1 LDQWKDSEP
10 VQEPEKEKEKEK
22 EMEPE
27 KPKHIA
33 TLLKRRSGDLSKRIS
48 GDFSKFKHELNKR
61 RSQDMSKWKVDW
73 RKSRE
78 ITDPPVFETSQPF
91 VPVNQDVDVAESAES
106 PLVQVPSMTPA
117 TAVPSGSPKITRK
130 SAPAPIKTQSTPTDS
145 VMGDQERNYS
155 TGKSAVEVRMPSGYV
170 SAHPPL
176 GPLTSSPLTAS
187 ETERMVVPMSKPK
200 SPQPYSDNI
209 TLAKRRPSKLDL
221 GRHTSP
227 RLYSRESDRGNGG
240 TNFVSTDVE
249 VENYDRAK
257 AVSNK
262 YHYADDIS
270 SLQSPPPVPP
280 KDKPLRWLRKSKSRR
295 QMTWMDEME
304 KLGVKDGLL
313 LTDNLQ
319 GSPIV
324 RY

>member
-1 LDQWKDSEP
+1 MP
-10 VQEPEKEKEKEK
+10 VKGPEKEKE
-22 EMEPE
+22 PE
-27 KPKHIA
+27 KARHIA
-33 TLLKRRSGDLSKRIS
+33 TLLKRRSGDFTKRIS

-78 ITDPPVFETSQPF
+78 VFDPPVFETAQSF
-91 VPVNQDVDVAESAES
+91 EPVDNAVAEAPRS
-106 PLVQVPSMTPA
+106 PSVQIPSMTPA
-117 TAVPSGSPKITRK
+117 AAIPSGSPRTSRR
-130 SAPAPIKTQSTPTDS
+130 PPPKTQSTPTDS
-145 VMGDQERNYS
+145 VMGDQERNAS
-155 TGKSAVEVRMPSGYV
+155 MGKTAVEVRMPSGYNK
-170 SAHPPL
+170 AAQAL
-176 GPLTSSPLTAS
+176 GPLTSSPVTSRVEGTLFPALTPRS
-187 ETERMVVPMSKPK
+187 PTQPTE
-200 SPQPYSDNI
+200 NI
-209 TLAKRRPSKLDL
+209 SFGKRRTSRLEL

-227 RLYSRESDRGNGG
+227 RLYDRDFNRDNGV

-262 YHYADDIS
+262 YLYADDIS
-270 SLQSPPPVPP
+270 SLHTPPPVPP
-280 KDKPLRWLRKSKSRR
+280 KDNPLKWLRKSKSKK